1 MAGTPPPAGTVKM
14 NLNLPERCR
23 KLLLE
28 ESTRRKIAG
37 LPNQTIT
44 AILTELIDT
53 LEKGK

>member
-1 MAGTPPPAGTVKM
+1 M

-44 AILTELIDT
+44 AILTELIET
-53 LEKGK
+53 LEPSK